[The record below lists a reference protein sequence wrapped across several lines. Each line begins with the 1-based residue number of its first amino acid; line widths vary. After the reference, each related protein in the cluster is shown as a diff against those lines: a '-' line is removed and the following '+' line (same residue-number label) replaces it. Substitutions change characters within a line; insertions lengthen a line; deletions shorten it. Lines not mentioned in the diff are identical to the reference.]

1 MSRRPFGRRFR
12 LPSFRRGGSDDY
24 FGEDRR
30 RRFSP
35 LRWLRSP
42 FSWAARS
49 TRSLGGVVANVGK
62 AVRGGWARREFKYLL
77 QGLPAVAAGGAAA
90 MFIAAA
96 AVQGR
101 ELEHRYRTAADA
113 AFAEDPEAAGLYY
126 RRLLELDGG
135 APRTRFRLAMTFE
148 RRGDDVRAAELVSG
162 LLGGPNGVGNVDA
175 HRWVAHRILSDP
187 EAAADPARL
196 AEAYRNLLRARRAA
210 PADPGVALHLA
221 QYHVAV
227 GDRAGAVPFLEQA
240 AKTQPALLFDLARL
254 HAELGDPA
262 GPSWP
267 PRPPPR
273 STSGSGSAR
282 TPGTRRPAPAGP
294 ACWSTWAG
302 SRRRSPSWRRAS
314 SRTPGRFAPLL
325 AAACLVEH
333 DRLRDAGDPR
343 PGRRLALIRQALSIR
358 PNDPEALVR
367 LVEFTDGPADAAGPG
382 EAAASRELLE
392 TLLAR
397 GEVPAA
403 VHLALGARAW
413 GGDDADAA
421 VWHLE
426 RAYDLDPSLGVV
438 ANNLAWVLAH
448 RDEPDLDRALRL
460 IDSVT
465 DRWPTVPTY
474 RDTRGE
480 VLHLL
485 SRDEEAL
492 TELERALGG
501 GLDDPRLHRTLA
513 EVLEALGRESLA
525 ARHRRL
531 AGERSEKGTEQ
542 SGSTEIDEKTA
553 PATSAPSRS
562 SPRDR

>member
-12 LPSFRRGGSDDY
+12 LPSFKRGGSDDY
-24 FGEDRR
+24 FGEGRR

-35 LRWLRSP
+35 LRWLGTP

-49 TRSLGGVVANVGK
+49 TRGLGGVVANVGK

-90 MFIAAA
+90 VFVAAA

-148 RRGDDVRAAELVSG
+148 RRGDEVRAAELVSG
-162 LLGGPNGVGNVDA
+162 LLGGPDGVGNVDA

-187 EAAADPARL
+187 DAAADPARL

-254 HAELGDPA
+254 HAELDDPRAELAAAAAAEKHFRQRVRADPGDA
-262 GPSWP
+262 
-267 PRPPPR
+267 
-273 STSGSGSAR
+273 TAR
-282 TPGTRRPAPAGP
+282 AR
-294 ACWSTWAG
+294 WAG
-302 SRRRSPSWRRAS
+302 MLVNLGRFEEAVAVLAKGIEQD
-314 SRTPGRFAPLL
+314 PGRFAPLL

-367 LVEFTDGPADAAGPG
+367 LVEFTDGPAGAAGPG

-392 TLLAR
+392 TMLAR

-485 SRDEEAL
+485 GRDEEAL

-531 AGERSEKGTEQ
+531 AGERPVKGTEQ

-553 PATSAPSRS
+553 PAASAPSRS